1 MLLIFISI
9 VVVVVV
15 ESYPGPSRF
24 VLVYILLS
32 PFNQTLIRSWSIK
45 DRRRKVR
52 VVTFYYY
59 HRSRRRRVIS
69 WSIRV
74 LYLYILLSLLFN
86 QKSFRFFF
94 TNTDYTFTKR
104 AYNTYIDEHMFASK
118 PSSRHEKLARTQNF
132 NATERLKRRPLK
144 KSIIA
149 VKSFVIK
156 SEQQKRDFEGSE
168 RTDSTKDWKKENEL
182 LMQVLRKPEFSVL
195 LEALERSEVI
205 EAVRCL
211 ERGTLI
217 APTNEAFD
225 RFFKKKRIA
234 KEQFMR
240 TKNVSE
246 ILTYH
251 CLRENVSMKRMR
263 ENGQGQY
270 ETMCEGKSVTAKEIE
285 GKRITEADVECGGVT
300 VHAVDGGIVAPVF
313 SVPADFSSATDIFAL
328 PRGWAPEVLNGRMA
342 MIGFV
347 MAVLGEISTGHG
359 IAQQFTENFSE
370 VLHSTLVWSVVSFAP
385 ALSSNEGYS
394 SNPKTMME
402 SRTWNYVFKGSVV
415 IPKYIQ
421 PVFTAEVESLNGRGA
436 MIGCLALALVEA
448 FKGSALF

>member
-1 MLLIFISI
+1 
-9 VVVVVV
+9 
-15 ESYPGPSRF
+15 
-24 VLVYILLS
+24 
-32 PFNQTLIRSWSIK
+32 
-45 DRRRKVR
+45 
-52 VVTFYYY
+52 
-59 HRSRRRRVIS
+59 
-69 WSIRV
+69 
-74 LYLYILLSLLFN
+74 
-86 QKSFRFFF
+86 
-94 TNTDYTFTKR
+94 
-104 AYNTYIDEHMFASK
+104 MFASR
-118 PSSRHEKLARTQNF
+118 PSSQHHEKLIRAQSF
-132 NATERLKRRPLK
+132 DATERLKRKPRK
-144 KSIIA
+144 KSIAA
-149 VKSFVIK
+149 VKPVVIK

-168 RTDSTKDWKKENEL
+168 RTDSTKDWKKEKNEL
-182 LMQVLRKPEFSVL
+182 LMQVLRKQEFSVL

-205 EAVRCL
+205 EAVRCF

-240 TKNVSE
+240 TKNLSE
-246 ILTYH
+246 ILSYH

-263 ENGQGQY
+263 ENGQY